1 MSDYRPLGD
10 RPKKQEKNAAR
21 ADGGRLQTIDGLL
34 NLFELYQK
42 GIPVRHW
49 LVADL
54 IPMANVTQLSGDGGL
69 GKSLLTLQLAVC
81 AALQQQWCGFTVM
94 PCRSLLIFCE
104 DDPDEIMRR
113 LYEVTQAYGA
123 TIDDVVEHIDIV
135 SRVADDSALCTFARF
150 GEEAPKPTPF
160 YDKIKNTV
168 EAENYGLIVMDSSH
182 DLFIG
187 NENDRTQVRQFVGF
201 LRALCRINEAAV
213 VLNSHPSVTGMNSGT
228 GSSGS
233 TAWNNAVRSRLY
245 LTRPEGQDKRKRIL
259 KTMKANYAM
268 GDSEIPLEWHNG
280 IMVPDA
286 ITGTAER
293 AVQRMQ
299 TGASLATVVDK
310 VAQMCAKG
318 IYPSVH
324 DNHPKRY
331 IVKLLLQEPEFHG
344 YEKGGMTALVQ
355 RAVKEKLLE
364 TIVVPG
370 SRRGKWLQV
379 LVPMGFRPPKNVEM
393 DYAAPAAP
401 GGDDQAAETETPAG
415 PEEPPPAL
423 SEDDYGAS
431 DSQPGPDDPA

>member
-1 MSDYRPLGD
+1 MSRDDYRPLGAK
-10 RPKKQEKNAAR
+10 PEVKSAKEM
-21 ADGGRLQTIDGLL
+21 GRLGPPDGLI
-34 NLFELYQK
+34 NLAEMLHA

-49 LVADL
+49 LVPDL

-81 AALQQQWCGFTVM
+81 CALQQQWCGFQVS
-94 PCRSLLIFCE
+94 PCRSLLVYCE

-113 LYEVTQAYGA
+113 LYEVTMAYGA
-123 TIDDVVEHIDIV
+123 TIEDVVEHIDIV
-135 SRVADDSALCTFARF
+135 SRVGADNSLMTFSRW
-150 GEEAPKPTPF
+150 GEELPKSTPF
-160 YDKIKNTV
+160 YDKIRYTV
-168 EAENYGLIVMDSSH
+168 ENDTYGLIVMDSSH

-187 NENDRTQVRQFVGF
+187 NENDRTQVRQFVGS
-201 LRALCRINEAAV
+201 LRALSKINEAAV

-286 ITGTAER
+286 LAGTTER
-293 AVQRMQ
+293 AVKRME
-299 TGASLATVVDK
+299 TGAAIGTLVEI
-310 VAQMCAKG
+310 CAKLCARG

-324 DNHPKRY
+324 DNHPKEY
-331 IVKLLLQEPEFHG
+331 IVKLMLQQAEFHG

-355 RAVKEKLLE
+355 KAVKDRLLE
-364 TIVVPG
+364 SIVIPG
-370 SRRGKWLQV
+370 SRRGKYRNV
-379 LVPMGFRPPKNVEM
+379 LVPWGFRPPKNVEI

-401 GGDDQAAETETPAG
+401 AAPGGGQTGPETNAPAM
-415 PEEPPPAL
+415 EEPPPAQ
-423 SEDDYGAS
+423 SPDDYGARA
-431 DSQPGPDDPA
+431 DETDE